1 MLSTILI
8 GLSIGMIMF
17 LIASGLS
24 LVFGMLG
31 IANVAHGAFYML
43 GAYAACET
51 AVRSG
56 SFLAAIV
63 IAPLAVAMVAVVIEM
78 GLLRRIYKRPHEQQ
92 FLLTFGLLLVLE
104 EIARAIW
111 SVDYRRID
119 APAALGGSVAVY
131 GELLSTYR
139 LVVTGTGIAVCL
151 AMIFAIE
158 KTTVGMIL
166 RAAMTHPTMTQA
178 LGIRVSRYRT
188 LIFGLGGALAGF
200 GGAIA
205 APLLP
210 VQVSMGSAVLL
221 QSFMIVIIGG
231 IGNIVGAIVAS
242 IGLGLLQA
250 FGQTFAPDWV
260 AATTYGLLVAVLLVR
275 PQGLF
280 SRSAGRL
287 A

>member
-8 GLSIGMIMF
+8 GVSIGMIMF

-43 GAYAACET
+43 GAYVAAET
-51 AVRSG
+51 AAQSG
-56 SFLAAIV
+56 SFVAALIV
-63 IAPLAVAMVAVVIEM
+63 APVTVAAVAVAIEI
-78 GLLRRIYKRPHEQQ
+78 GLLRAIYRRAHEQQ
-92 FLLTFGLLLVLE
+92 FLLTFGLLLALE
-104 EIARAIW
+104 EVARALW
-111 SVDYRRID
+111 GVDYKRID
-119 APAALGGSVAVY
+119 PPAELGGSLLVL

-139 LVVTGTGIAVCL
+139 IFVTGLGVALCI

-158 KTTVGMIL
+158 RTTVGMVL
-166 RAAMTHPTMTQA
+166 RAAMTHPTMTRA
-178 LGIRVSRYRT
+178 LGIQVSRYRT
-188 LIFGLGGALAGF
+188 LIFGVGGALAGF

-210 VQVSMGSAVLL
+210 VQVSMGSAVVL

-231 IGNIVGAIVAS
+231 IGNIVGAVTASVA
-242 IGLGLLQA
+242 LGILQA

-260 AATTYGLLVAVLLVR
+260 STATYSLLVVILLVR

-280 SRSAGRL
+280 TRSARRP